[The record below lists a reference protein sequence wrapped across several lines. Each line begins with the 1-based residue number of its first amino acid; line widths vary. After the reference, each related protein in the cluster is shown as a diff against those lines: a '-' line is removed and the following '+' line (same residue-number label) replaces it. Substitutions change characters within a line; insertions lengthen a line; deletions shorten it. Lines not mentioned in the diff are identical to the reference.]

1 MSAHGPSPLRWGLSV
16 FLVAF
21 AVWAPSIAN
30 DFAWDDVNNLVDS
43 DRLKSADAI
52 FESFAHD
59 AMWSANLPQ
68 APVGTYRPL
77 ALASFALDHLLFG
90 PAPWGYHLASVL
102 WHALAATAFFAALR
116 ALGRGGSVT
125 VLAAA
130 LTAMVWA
137 VWPTHVEAVAWIN
150 GRSDIFVM
158 LFGALALVAACTP
171 WRAAVRGAVVGAALF
186 VALLGKESALAWIV
200 LAPLLVGLARAP
212 DRCVPFD
219 WATATGGGIALI
231 AWLAV
236 RAAVLEGG
244 PVTGVALDLDAFTAA
259 PAVLMRALQAWC
271 VPVDL
276 SLTHLFSFFTALT
289 SFDRVAYAAA
299 LLAALAGLGCAWARG
314 HRAAALWLLFW
325 LVAIAPVPLLVAR
338 DWPGLNRWLYLGG
351 AGLVAAASALLA
363 PRFTQRGPQVALLCG
378 VALLLLQTQRAI
390 VVWRDD
396 VSLFTQ
402 MVEDQPDEPYGYVSL
417 AVWLNRQGRYGDA
430 AQVLDAAGHLRLR
443 SATPWYLLADV
454 HALRGACDEAVRIV
468 AERAGTHARPP
479 YQLANTGLC
488 FERRG
493 DSEVAA
499 RFFRACAT
507 LHPACSAGLERLNT
521 R

>member
-1 MSAHGPSPLRWGLSV
+1 MNGVGPSPLRWGLCV
-16 FLVAF
+16 FWVAF

-30 DFAWDDVNNLVDS
+30 DFVWDDINNLVDS

-77 ALASFALDHLLFG
+77 ALASFALDHWVFG

-116 ALGRGGSVT
+116 ALGRGGPVT
-125 VLAAA
+125 VPAAA

-137 VWPTHVEAVAWIN
+137 VWPTQVEAVAWIN
-150 GRSDIFVM
+150 GRSDVFVM
-158 LFGALALVAACTP
+158 LFGALALVAGCAP
-171 WRAAVRGAVVGAALF
+171 WRAWRRVAAVAGLLF
-186 VALLGKESALAWIV
+186 TALLGKESALAFV
-200 LAPLLVGLARAP
+200 ALSPLFVGLTRAP
-212 DRCVPFD
+212 DRRVPID
-219 WATATGGGIALI
+219 GATLLGGGIALI

-244 PVTGVALDLDAFTAA
+244 PVTGVALSLETLAAA

-276 SLTHLFSFFTALT
+276 SLTHLFTFYESLTA
-289 SFDRVAYAAA
+289 FDRVAYAAA
-299 LLAALAGLGCAWARG
+299 LLAALAGLGFAWARG
-314 HRAAALWLLFW
+314 HRAAALWLVFW
-325 LVAIAPVPLLVAR
+325 FVAIAPVPLLVAR

-351 AGLVAAASALLA
+351 AGLVAAASALLG
-363 PRFTQRGPQVALLCG
+363 PRFTQRGPRIVLLCG
-378 VALLLLQTQRAI
+378 VAMLLVQTQRAI
-390 VVWRDD
+390 AVWRDD

-430 AQVLDAAGHLRLR
+430 AQVLDAAGQLRLR

-468 AERAGTHARPP
+468 AERAGTYARPP

-493 DSEVAA
+493 NSEVAA

-507 LHPACSAGLERLNT
+507 LHPACSAGLERLNA

>member
-1 MSAHGPSPLRWGLSV
+1 VSAHGPSPLRWGLGV
-16 FLVAF
+16 FVIAF

-43 DRLKSADAI
+43 DRLKSAGAI

-77 ALASFALDHLLFG
+77 ALASFALDHLFFG

-102 WHALAATAFFAALR
+102 WHALAATAFFAALC
-116 ALGRGGSVT
+116 ALGRRSAVT
-125 VLAAA
+125 VPAAA

-137 VWPTHVEAVAWIN
+137 VWPTHAEAVAWIN
-150 GRSDIFVM
+150 GRSDVFVM
-158 LFGALALVAACTP
+158 LFGALALIAGCAP
-171 WRAAVRGAVVGAALF
+171 WRAWRRVAVVAGLLF
-186 VALLGKESALAWIV
+186 TALLGKESAIAFVV
-200 LAPLLVGLARAP
+200 LSPLFVGLARAP
-212 DRCVPFD
+212 DRRVPFD
-219 WATATGGGIALI
+219 GATLVGGLSALV
-231 AWLAV
+231 AWLGIRAV
-236 RAAVLEGG
+236 VLEGG
-244 PVTGVALDLDAFTAA
+244 PVTGVALSLETLTAA

-271 VPVDL
+271 VPLDL
-276 SLTHLFSFFTALT
+276 SLTHLFTFFEALT
-289 SFDRVAYAAA
+289 AFDRAAYSAAFLGA
-299 LLAALAGLGCAWARG
+299 LAALGFTWARG
-314 HRAAALWLLFW
+314 QRAAALWFAFW
-325 LVAIAPVPLLVAR
+325 FIAVAPVPLLVAR

-351 AGLVAAASALLA
+351 AGLVAAASALLG
-363 PRFTQRGPQVALLCG
+363 PLLVRRGAHRALLCAG
-378 VALLLLQTQRAI
+378 LLLIVQTQRAI
-390 VVWRDD
+390 AVWRDD

-417 AVWLNRQGRYGDA
+417 AVWLNRNGRTDDA
-430 AQVLDAAGHLRLR
+430 AHVLEVARPLRLR
-443 SATPWYLLADV
+443 SATPWYLMADV
-454 HALRGACDEAVRIV
+454 RALRGDCDEAVRIV
-468 AERAGTHARPP
+468 AEHAGTHARPP

-493 DSEVAA
+493 DTPMAV

-507 LHPACSAGLERLNT
+507 VHPTCAAGLERLNA